1 MKKIFVT
8 GFPHTGTTI
17 VTEKIHECSGIY
29 KQNIETMDLQEN
41 PKNSEG
47 VVWKFPA
54 LPPSL
59 KNGGFINKANTLYSD
74 VDIIFLIRNPYYV
87 FSSMERAG
95 VNPFTFTNHT
105 IYDYLKTAE
114 RFLQAVQSNY
124 PKVHPIR
131 YEDLFEDDSKN
142 LKSIFDKIGLT
153 YNDLEGKTKDYL
165 HQWVGKVPKEKP
177 SETNRELF
185 RTWQINQKFK
195 NMNDPIKVNLST
207 ELEKILDESFLVK
220 VLGYENPKNKIK

>member
-17 VTEKIHECSGIY
+17 VTEKIHECNGIY
-29 KQNIETMDLQEN
+29 KQNIETMDLVEN

-59 KNGGFINKANTLYSD
+59 KNGGFIDTANTLYSD

-142 LKSIFDKIGLT
+142 LKNIFDKIGLT

-195 NMNDPIKVNLST
+195 NMNDPTKVNLST

-220 VLGYENPKNKIK
+220 VLGYENPKKNN